1 MRSFTVPASQEI
13 ENIIG
18 RKAEDNWRLFNA
30 PGEVIDYVESNCTKV
45 DNWTDGP
52 TNFNGHE
59 TREDCARRTRGG
71 DFERVA
77 PSNALLERFERFAFE
92 TPRKGWRDDVTGSV
106 ANVPA
111 YLAGQPT
118 AMRRRVTNK
127 DAGAP
132 LAVIIDLATSS
143 KISADTIEKR
153 GAAVL
158 ALVRLLSM
166 RRPVELWAGVFTG
179 AGSNDRDCAAIFT
192 KIETAPLDLATAAY
206 VLCSAGFPRRLLYSV
221 AHESCGFV
229 SHWPY
234 RNHSTSRAHM
244 DAICRAGFHH
254 VTDAL
259 CIPAVHIEDDIASNP
274 QAWIERKLTELSPVD
289 LAA

>member
-18 RKAEDNWRLFNA
+18 RKATDNWRLFDSPA
-30 PGEVIDYVESNCTKV
+30 QALEHVETKCSSA
-45 DNWTDGP
+45 DNWTDGGRE
-52 TNFNGHE
+52 FYGRE
-59 TREDCARRTRGG
+59 TQQGCAKRTRGG
-71 DFERVA
+71 DLNRVA

-132 LAVIIDLATSS
+132 LAVIVDLATSQGLDAS
-143 KISADTIEKR
+143 VIEKR

-166 RRPVELWAGVFTG
+166 RRPVELWAGIFTG
-179 AGSNDRDCAAIFT
+179 AGGTDKDCAAIFT

-206 VLCSAGFPRRLLYSV
+206 VLCSAGFPRRLLYSIAKV
-221 AHESCGFV
+221 ECGFAG
-229 SHWPY
+229 HWPY
-234 RNHSTSRAHM
+234 SSHTASREHM
-244 DAICRAGFHH
+244 GAICKAGFHH

-259 CIPAVHIEDDIASNP
+259 CIPAVHIRDDIAQNP